1 MKLIDQSE
9 THEYYLDIFNGSEIR
24 LVKDIE
30 TGTFSIFTEDL
41 AKALGFENE
50 EQMLSSDIM
59 LDIGCIN
66 FAEKFRQFLGHFI
79 FFQIFYFDFF

>member
-1 MKLIDQSE
+1 MKLIDQTE
-9 THEYYLDIFNGSEIR
+9 THEYYLDTFNGSEVR

-41 AKALGFENE
+41 AKALGFESE

-59 LDIGCIN
+59 LDYMNVVGQ
-66 FAEKFRQFLGHFI
+66 ETGKFPLSTG
-79 FFQIFYFDFF
+79 